1 MAPWTGEW
9 DLHSI
14 SEKQGVLGLLAGKL
28 AEYCSAITQRL
39 LFLIGSYERG
49 RLAA

>member
-1 MAPWTGEW
+1 MVRVGTTIEVGNAAWEHCMAPWTGEW

-28 AEYCSAITQRL
+28 
-39 LFLIGSYERG
+39 G
-49 RLAA
+49 